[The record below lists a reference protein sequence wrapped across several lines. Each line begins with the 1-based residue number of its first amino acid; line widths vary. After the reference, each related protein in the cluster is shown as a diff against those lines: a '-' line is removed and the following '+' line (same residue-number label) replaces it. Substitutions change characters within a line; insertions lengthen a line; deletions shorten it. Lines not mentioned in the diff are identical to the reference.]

1 MATMKK
7 PHHTTENENGETI
20 EIASSDEVHAYGGK
34 SAGPADAPSEE
45 SSVSS
50 ESGGAEQENIDWQD
64 KFLRAKADYQNL
76 QKRAAEQQR
85 NAIHYANADFAR
97 ALLQVLD
104 DFERTLEAAEK
115 APEAD
120 SVVAG
125 VKLVYEKLL
134 KLLGDHD
141 VEPIESLGQPFDP
154 HLHEA
159 LMQEPSETLPPD
171 SVLREI
177 QRGYKLHDRV
187 LRPSR
192 VVVSKAPDPSEKQ
205 DQTETGD

>member
-1 MATMKK
+1 MNKR
-7 PHHTTENENGETI
+7 HHTTENENGEPI
-20 EIASSDEVHAYGGK
+20 EIATPDEVGEYGGK
-34 SAGPADAPSEE
+34 STGPADAPSEE

-76 QKRAAEQQR
+76 QKRAADEQR
-85 NAIHYANADFAR
+85 NAIRYANADFAR
-97 ALLQVLD
+97 SLLQVLD
-104 DFERTLEAAEK
+104 DFERTLEAAE
-115 APEAD
+115 EAAEAG
-120 SVVAG
+120 SIMSG

-134 KLLGDHD
+134 KLLGDYHI
-141 VEPIESLGQPFDP
+141 EPIEALGQPFDP

-159 LMQEPSETLPPD
+159 LMQESCETLPPD

-187 LRPSR
+187 LRPAR
-192 VVVSKAPDPSEKQ
+192 VVVSKAPEPSEQQ
-205 DQTETGD
+205 DNTETGD

>member
-1 MATMKK
+1 MKK

-20 EIASSDEVHAYGGK
+20 EIASSDEVDAYGGK
-34 SAGPADAPSEE
+34 STGPADAPSEE

-50 ESGGAEQENIDWQD
+50 ESGADQQKNIDWQD

-76 QKRAAEQQR
+76 QKRAAEEQR
-85 NAIHYANADFAR
+85 NAIRYANADFAR
-97 ALLQVLD
+97 SLVQVLD

-115 APEAD
+115 ASEAD
-120 SVVAG
+120 SVVSG

-134 KLLGDHD
+134 KLLGDHH
-141 VEPIESLGQPFDP
+141 VEPIEALGQPFDP

-159 LMQEPSETLPPD
+159 LMQEPCETLPPD

-187 LRPSR
+187 LRPAR
-192 VVVSKAPDPSEKQ
+192 VVISKAPEPSEQQ

>member
-1 MATMKK
+1 MKK

-20 EIASSDEVHAYGGK
+20 EIASSDEVDAYGGK

-50 ESGGAEQENIDWQD
+50 ESGAAEQENIDWQD

-76 QKRAAEQQR
+76 QKRAADEQR
-85 NAIHYANADFAR
+85 NAIRYANADFAR
-97 ALLQVLD
+97 ALVQVLD

-120 SVVAG
+120 SVVSG

-159 LMQEPSETLPPD
+159 LMQEPCATLPPD

-177 QRGYKLHDRV
+177 ERGYKLHDRV
-187 LRPSR
+187 LRPAR
-192 VVVSKAPDPSEKQ
+192 VVISKAPEPSEQQ
-205 DQTETGD
+205 DNAEAGD

>member
-1 MATMKK
+1 MKK

-20 EIASSDEVHAYGGK
+20 EIASADEVDAYGGK
-34 SAGPADAPSEE
+34 STGPADAPSEE
-45 SSVSS
+45 SSASS

-97 ALLQVLD
+97 SVLQVLD
-104 DFERTLEAAEK
+104 DFERTLEAAEI

-134 KLLGDHD
+134 KLLSDHD
-141 VEPIESLGQPFDP
+141 VEPIKALGQPFDP

-159 LMQEPSETLPPD
+159 LMQEPCETLPPD

-187 LRPSR
+187 LRPAR
-192 VVVSKAPDPSEKQ
+192 VVVSMAPEPSEEQ
-205 DQTETGD
+205 DQTKAAD

>member
-1 MATMKK
+1 MKK
-7 PHHTTENENGETI
+7 RNHKTENENGETI
-20 EIASSDEVHAYGGK
+20 EIASADEVDAYGGK
-34 SAGPADAPSEE
+34 PSGPADKPSEE

-50 ESGGAEQENIDWQD
+50 ESGAAEQKNIDWQD

-97 ALLQVLD
+97 SLLQVLD

-134 KLLGDHD
+134 KLLGDHH
-141 VEPIESLGQPFDP
+141 VEPIEALGQPFDP

-159 LMQEPSETLPPD
+159 LMQEPCETLPPD

-187 LRPSR
+187 LRPAR
-192 VVVSKAPDPSEKQ
+192 VVISKAPEPSEPQ
-205 DQTETGD
+205 DQTEAGE